1 MSENFTFWGE
11 RGCALFQGSHK
22 VFGGCKLLICC
33 NIRVPT
39 VPNVLEE
46 GNIID
51 SGKPKDEVNGESED
65 KKEAEEEDKV
75 VIAIPN
81 L

>member
-1 MSENFTFWGE
+1 MSF
-11 RGCALFQGSHK
+11 FQGFHK
-22 VFGGCKLLICC
+22 VFGGCKLLICS
-33 NIRVPT
+33 NNRVST
-39 VPNVLEE
+39 EPNVLEE
-46 GNIID
+46 GKIIE